1 MLRSTAVETE
11 ARLTECTRHE
21 RKSLIPMDPIGRL
34 RSWKTIAPR
43 SAGPV
48 KAACLRNDSRPLD
61 CMSSVESRL
70 VTLNLGFIRRI
81 HFMTVLQ
88 WQVVGEVI
96 SAKPEPHVELKKS
109 NPGNKRALIETS
121 ELEAEIKNGKVSVCP
136 CPISASLMY

>member
-1 MLRSTAVETE
+1 MGMLRPTAIETE

-43 SAGPV
+43 SAGPA
-48 KAACLRNDSRPLD
+48 KAACLRIDSRPFD
-61 CMSSVESRL
+61 CMGSIESRL

-96 SAKPEPHVELKKS
+96 SAKSEPHVKLKKS
-109 NPGNKRALIETS
+109 NPGNKRALIEPS
-121 ELEAEIKNGKVSVCP
+121 ELQTEIKHEKVSGL
-136 CPISASLMY
+136 SLSDKR